1 MKEFKVSH
9 SITERTPLLSAYM
22 QDISRY
28 PLLTLAEEEELTRLA
43 QAGDQNAKQR
53 LVECNLRF
61 VISVAKPFIHQGVSL
76 EDLIMEGNLG
86 LINAIERFDPTRG
99 FKLSTY
105 AVWWIRQSILH
116 ALADKG
122 RSVRLPLNQVGMLL
136 RVRRAMQD
144 FYQRNERY
152 PLPEELADQ
161 LSLPVDKVQE
171 IMENAATEFS
181 IDAPMGDDEDMCY
194 ADTLVS
200 YMPAT
205 DSGVMHE
212 SLCTDINRW
221 LGIFDKDYERDQR
234 QYEKA
239 QRAKDIVI
247 RSFGLNGTSI
257 MTLDE
262 LALKHHIT
270 RERVRQIKESA
281 LRRLRSHITRSS
293 RA

>member
-1 MKEFKVSH
+1 MKEFKVTH

-43 QAGDQNAKQR
+43 QAGDQHAKQR

-116 ALADKG
+116 ALAEKG
-122 RSVRLPLNQVGMLL
+122 RTVRLPLNQVGLLL
-136 RVRRAMQD
+136 RVRRAAQD
-144 FYQRNERY
+144 FYQQHERN
-152 PLPEELADQ
+152 PLPDELAQ
-161 LSLPVDKVQE
+161 ILSMPIEKIE
-171 IMENAATEFS
+171 YIMQNAASEFS

-205 DSGVMHE
+205 DSGMLHE

-221 LGIFDKDYERDQR
+221 LGIFDKDSERDQR

-270 RERVRQIKESA
+270 RERVRQIQQSA
-281 LRRLRSHITRSS
+281 LRRLRSHIACSS

>member
-1 MKEFKVSH
+1 MKEFKVTH

-28 PLLTLAEEEELTRLA
+28 PLLTLADEEELTRLA

-122 RSVRLPLNQVGMLL
+122 RSVRLPMNQVGTLL

-161 LSLPVDKVQE
+161 ISLPVEKVQE

-205 DSGVMHE
+205 DSGMLHE
-212 SLCTDINRW
+212 SLCADINRW
-221 LGIFDKDYERDQR
+221 LGIFDKDSEHDQR

-247 RSFGLNGTSI
+247 RSFGLNGTPI

-270 RERVRQIKESA
+270 RERVR
-281 LRRLRSHITRSS
+281 
-293 RA
+293 